1 MIASI
6 PSFHEGNLWR
16 ITPRLH
22 YKTRLNRFISRTKPR
37 ASSFHSLF
45 PEDDEIRQDH
55 CLYIIS
61 NAGVLHIPSHKTKSE
76 MRRSLS
82 ERVLHKI
89 QLPNIE
95 EQGICMAG
103 TFSVAAS
110 NGIDIK
116 RKVHFQ
122 VNQSHTFVDPQSVT
136 RVSVKVLRS
145 CRSVLEM
152 WCVIEVGKLYINNVQ
167 KLKMLSQRN

>member
-1 MIASI
+1 MSPLFDHQDRMVEFVDFMIASI
-6 PSFHEGNLWR
+6 PSFHEGCVWR
-16 ITPRLH
+16 ITPRLN

-45 PEDDEIRQDH
+45 PEDEEIRQDH

-61 NAGVLHIPSHKTKSE
+61 DAGVLHIPSHKTKSE

-82 ERVLHKI
+82 DRVLRKI
-89 QLPNIE
+89 QLPNVE

-122 VNQSHTFVDPQSVT
+122 VTIIIIINLTLSLTP
-136 RVSVKVLRS
+136 KV
-145 CRSVLEM
+145 
-152 WCVIEVGKLYINNVQ
+152 
-167 KLKMLSQRN
+167 